1 MTSGAPDEAGPDGR
15 GGWTPQSIYTLA
27 LLTLIYTLSTFD
39 RGVLAILLP
48 LIKQDIHLSD
58 TTLGLVAG
66 AAFGLF
72 YSLVGIPV
80 ARLADVSNRRTIV
93 GVGVAVWSLM
103 TLLTGS
109 VVNLWQLATTRLVM
123 GAGEAAG
130 GAPPIS
136 MISDLFPGRQRGLAL
151 AVYTSGVALSQLVFT
166 PLAGW
171 FGHAHGWRPVYW
183 TAGVVGLVL
192 SFVFLATVREP
203 VRGRWDAKAK
213 ATETRSF
220 AATAAFLA
228 GQKAY
233 LFTVMGGAMV
243 MIAGYGML
251 IWGATFLVRVHH
263 LDVAKAAALTG
274 PIGGLLGLV
283 GAFSAGALVDRLSAL
298 DARWRIWLPA
308 LVCLGIMPAQL
319 LYLFAPSLVGAMI
332 GQALFWLLWGMLVPL
347 LFAVLI
353 ALVPARMRAVGVSIY
368 LLVINIAGQ
377 IIGPLAVGA
386 LNDRLNSR
394 LGDVAIRYSMT
405 VTASSAAV
413 SGALFLLASIWFI
426 ADRRRADQ

>member
-1 MTSGAPDEAGPDGR
+1 MTRGPPVLDGR
-15 GGWTPQSIYTLA
+15 GSWTPQSIYALA
-27 LLTLIYTLSTFD
+27 LLTLIYTLSNFD

-80 ARLADVSNRRTIV
+80 ARLADVSNRRNII

-109 VVNLWQLATTRLVM
+109 VVNLWQLAATRLMM
-123 GAGEAAG
+123 GAGEAAA

-151 AVYTSGVALSQLVFT
+151 AVFTSGVSLSQLVFT

-171 FGHAHGWRPVYW
+171 FGHVYGWRPVYW
-183 TAGVVGLVL
+183 TAGLVGLVI
-192 SFVFLATVREP
+192 SAVFLATVREP
-203 VRGRWDAKAK
+203 VRGRWDAKPA
-213 ATETRSF
+213 ATENRSL
-220 AATAAFLA
+220 AATAAFL
-228 GQKAY
+228 GRQKAY
-233 LFTVMGGAMV
+233 LFTVLGGAMV
-243 MIAGYGML
+243 MIAGYGMV
-251 IWGATFLVRVHH
+251 IWGSTFLVRVHH
-263 LDVAKAAALTG
+263 LDVAKAAAVTG
-274 PIGGLLGLV
+274 PIGGVLGLV

-298 DARWRIWLPA
+298 DPRWRIWLPGLA
-308 LVCLGIMPAQL
+308 CLGITPAQL

-332 GQALFWLLWGMLVPL
+332 GQALYSLLWGMLVPL

-353 ALVPARMRAVGVSIY
+353 ALVPARMRSVGVSIY
-368 LLVINIAGQ
+368 LLVINTVGQ
-377 IIGPLAVGA
+377 IVGPFTVGA
-386 LNDRLNSR
+386 LNDRLHGAV
-394 LGDVAIRYSMT
+394 GDMAIRYSMT
-405 VTASSAAV
+405 VTASTAAV
-413 SGALFLLASIWFI
+413 SGALFLLASIWFV
-426 ADRRRADQ
+426 ADRARADQA